1 MDPGSDDTESAVTR
15 DRPDRHPLD
24 PRGWSPRGQRVGA
37 VALGALLLF
46 LLLAMLM
53 PVHRALEPLPEPSV
67 ILLDRHGEPFSRR
80 GAYKDAPV
88 TADELPE
95 HVVQAVLAIEDQRF
109 YSHPGLDPRGIAR
122 AAAHNAEAGA
132 IEQGGSTITQQ
143 LAKNAF
149 LDSERTLRRKVQ
161 EVIAALWLE
170 LRLGKDGI
178 LSRYLSS
185 IYFGDGVYGLRAAA
199 RHYFDKDPGELDLAE
214 AAMLAGMIK
223 APSTLAPTRD
233 LEAARERARL
243 VLRQMVQAGMI
254 SEDEAA
260 AAGDASVRKGRAE
273 LPVGGYFADWVSRQ
287 AKQAAGPDYG
297 EQRITTTLDG
307 RLQRQGERIV
317 RRALDG
323 RGRALGAGQA
333 ALVAMN
339 RDGEV
344 LALVGGRD
352 YAESQFDRATQAKRQ
367 PGSVFKLFVYL
378 AALREGRTPEHMV
391 DDSPLDGRRGWQPAN
406 YDGRYSGPLSMREAF
421 ARSSNVAA
429 VRLADEVG
437 PRAVVRAARDLGI
450 ESELSDDPTIALGTS
465 EVSLLELT
473 AAFAALPAGEAPVR
487 ARGIPRQPD
496 EEPAKREPLDPLHQA
511 MLLDMLWGAVDQG
524 TGRAA
529 RLRTPVFGKTGTTQG
544 HRDAWFVGLAGD
556 LAVGV
561 WVGNDDN
568 TPMKGVTGGG
578 LPAEIWRD
586 FTAFA
591 LDDPGVRR
599 DPAVVQAA
607 TATGA
612 APAVRRAFERAR
624 GKLRGKGRGKG
635 RGRGR

>member
-1 MDPGSDDTESAVTR
+1 MHPGPDDTDPATESDA
-15 DRPDRHPLD
+15 PGRHPLD
-24 PRGWSPRGQRVGA
+24 PRGWSRRGRHIGIA
-37 VALGALLLF
+37 ALGALVMF

-53 PVHRALEPLPEPSV
+53 PADRALEPLPEPSV

-80 GAYKDAPV
+80 GAYKDVPV
-88 TADELPE
+88 TVEELPA
-95 HVVQAVLAIEDQRF
+95 HVVDAVLAIEDQRF
-109 YSHPGLDPRGIAR
+109 HSHMGLDPRGIAR
-122 AAAHNAEAGA
+122 AAARNAEAGS

-149 LDSERTLRRKVQ
+149 LGNERTLRRKLQ
-161 EVIAALWLE
+161 EVVAALWLE
-170 LRLGKDGI
+170 LRLDKDEI
-178 LSRYLSS
+178 LSRYLST
-185 IYFGDGVYGLRAAA
+185 IYFGDGVHGLRAAA
-199 RHYFDKDPGELDLAE
+199 RHYFDKEPAGLDLAE

-223 APSTLAPTRD
+223 APSTLSPTRN
-233 LEAARERARL
+233 LEGARERARL
-243 VLRQMVQAGMI
+243 VLRQMARAGMI
-254 SEDEAA
+254 SEAEAA

-273 LPVGGYFADWVSRQ
+273 LPVGGYFADWVSRE

-297 EQRITTTLDG
+297 EQRVTTTLDG
-307 RLQRQGERIV
+307 RLQRQAERIV
-317 RRALDG
+317 QRALDG

-352 YAESQFDRATQAKRQ
+352 YGDSQFDRATQAKRQ

-378 AALREGRTPEHMV
+378 AALRDGKTPEHVV
-391 DDSPLDGRRGWQPAN
+391 DDTPLTGRRGWQPAN
-406 YDGRYSGPLSMREAF
+406 YDGRYSGSLSLREAF

-429 VRLADEVG
+429 VRLSDEVG
-437 PRAVVRAARDLGI
+437 PRAVARAARDLGI
-450 ESELSDDPTIALGTS
+450 ESKLSDDPTIALGTS

-487 ARGIPRQPD
+487 PRGIPREPD
-496 EEPAKREPLDPLHQA
+496 EAPEKREPLDPVHQA
-511 MLLDMLWGAVDQG
+511 MLLDLLWGAVEQG

-529 RLRTPVFGKTGTTQG
+529 RLRTPVFGKTGTTQD

-568 TPMKGVTGGG
+568 APMNGVTGGG

-591 LDDPGVRR
+591 LDDPGVRPER
-599 DPAVVQAA
+599 NVQAVAAA
-607 TATGA
+607 TT
-612 APAVRRAFERAR
+612 APSVRRVVERVR
-624 GKLRGKGRGKG
+624 GKLRGKSRGKG

>member
-1 MDPGSDDTESAVTR
+1 MSPGPDHTDPAPA
-15 DRPDRHPLD
+15 PDVPGRHRLD
-24 PRGWSPRGQRVGA
+24 PRGWSPRGRRIGA
-37 VALGALLLF
+37 AGLGALLLF
-46 LLLAMLM
+46 LLLALLM
-53 PVHRALEPLPEPSV
+53 PVDRALEPLPEPSV

-88 TADELPE
+88 AVEELPA
-95 HVVQAVLAIEDQRF
+95 HVVDAVLAIEDQRF
-109 YSHPGLDPRGIAR
+109 RSHMGLDPRGIAR
-122 AAAHNAEAGA
+122 AAARNAEAGT

-149 LDSERTLRRKVQ
+149 LGNERTLRRKLQ
-161 EVIAALWLE
+161 EVVAALWLE
-170 LRLGKDGI
+170 LRLDKDEI
-178 LSRYLSS
+178 LSRYLST
-185 IYFGDGVYGLRAAA
+185 IYFGDGVHGLRAAA
-199 RHYFDKDPGELDLAE
+199 RHYFDKDPAQLDLAE

-223 APSTLAPTRD
+223 APSALAPTRD
-233 LEAARERARL
+233 PEAARERARL

-254 SEDEAA
+254 TPEEAA
-260 AAGDASVRKGRAE
+260 AAGDARVRKGRAE

-297 EQRITTTLDG
+297 EQRVSTTLDG
-307 RLQRQGERIV
+307 RLQRHAERVV

-352 YAESQFDRATQAKRQ
+352 YAESQFDRATQARRQ

-378 AALREGRTPEHMV
+378 AALREGKTPEHV
-391 DDSPLDGRRGWQPAN
+391 VEDTPLDGRRGWQPAN
-406 YDGRYSGPLSMREAF
+406 YDGRYGGTLSLREAF

-429 VRLADEVG
+429 VRLAEEVG
-437 PRAVVRAARDLGI
+437 PRAVVSAARDLGI
-450 ESELSDDPTIALGTS
+450 ESELSADPTIALGTS

-473 AAFAALPAGEAPVR
+473 AAFAALPAGAAPVR
-487 ARGIPRQPD
+487 PRGIPRAPD
-496 EEPAKREPLDPLHQA
+496 EPPEEREPLDPVHQA
-511 MLLDMLWGAVDQG
+511 MLLDLLWGAVEQG

-529 RLRTPVFGKTGTTQG
+529 RLRMPVFGKTGTTQD

-578 LPAEIWRD
+578 LPAEIWRE
-586 FTAFA
+586 FTAYA
-591 LDDPGVRR
+591 LDDPGIRPQ
-599 DPAVVQAA
+599 PA
-607 TATGA
+607 A
-612 APAVRRAFERAR
+612 APAARRALERVGA
-624 GKLRGKGRGKG
+624 KLRGKGRGKSRGKGRGEG

>member
-1 MDPGSDDTESAVTR
+1 MDPRSEYSASPIATEGPA
-15 DRPDRHPLD
+15 RHRLD
-24 PRGWSPRGQRVGA
+24 PRDWSPRGRRIGA
-37 VALGALLLF
+37 AALAALVLF

-53 PVHRALEPLPEPSV
+53 PVDRALEPLPEPSV

-88 TADELPE
+88 TVDELPA
-95 HVVQAVLAIEDQRF
+95 HVVDAVLAIEDQRF

-149 LDSERTLRRKVQ
+149 LGNERTMRRKVQ
-161 EVIAALWLE
+161 EAIAALWLE
-170 LRLGKDGI
+170 LRLDKDEI
-178 LSRYLSS
+178 LSRYLST
-185 IYFGDGVYGLRAAA
+185 IYFGDGVHGLRAAA
-199 RHYFDKDPGELDLAE
+199 RHYFDKGPDELDLAE

-243 VLRQMVQAGMI
+243 VLRQMAQAGMI
-254 SEDEAA
+254 SEAEAA

-273 LPVGGYFADWVSRQ
+273 LPVGGYFADWVSRE

-297 EQRITTTLDG
+297 EQQVTTTLDG
-307 RLQRQGERIV
+307 RLQRHAERIV
-317 RRALDG
+317 QRILDG
-323 RGRALGAGQA
+323 RGNALDAGQA

-352 YAESQFDRATQAKRQ
+352 YAESQFDRATQARRQ

-378 AALREGRTPEHMV
+378 AALRDGKTPEHV
-391 DDSPLDGRRGWQPAN
+391 VEDTPLGERRGWQPAN
-406 YDGRYSGPLSMREAF
+406 YDGRYSGALSLREAF

-450 ESELSDDPTIALGTS
+450 ESELSADPTIALGTS

-487 ARGIPRQPD
+487 PRGIPREPD
-496 EEPAKREPLDPLHQA
+496 GEPEDREPLDPLHQA

-529 RLRTPVFGKTGTTQG
+529 RLRTPVFGKTGTTQD

-578 LPAEIWRD
+578 LPAEIWRE

-591 LDDPGVRR
+591 LDDPGVRPER
-599 DPAVVQAA
+599 IVQAA
-607 TATGA
+607 AASGP
-612 APAVRRAFERAR
+612 APAARRALERVRA
-624 GKLRGKGRGKG
+624 KLRGKGRGKG

>member
-1 MDPGSDDTESAVTR
+1 MDA
-15 DRPDRHPLD
+15 RPDAPEPAREPQSPPRHRLD
-24 PRGWSPRGQRVGA
+24 PRGWSRRGRRIGA
-37 VALGALLLF
+37 AALAALALF
-46 LLLAMLM
+46 LLLALLM
-53 PVHRALEPLPEPSV
+53 PVDRALEPLPEPSV

-88 TADELPE
+88 TVDELPE

-109 YSHPGLDPRGIAR
+109 YAHPGLDPRGIAR
-122 AAAHNAEAGA
+122 AAARNAEAGT

-149 LDSERTLRRKVQ
+149 LGNERTLRRKIQ
-161 EVIAALWLE
+161 EVVAALWLE
-170 LRLGKDGI
+170 LRLDKDEI
-178 LSRYLSS
+178 LSRYLST
-185 IYFGDGVYGLRAAA
+185 IYFGDGVHGLRAAA
-199 RHYFDKDPGELDLAE
+199 RHYFDKDPAQLDLAE

-223 APSTLAPTRD
+223 APSALAPTRNP
-233 LEAARERARL
+233 EAARERARL

-254 SEDEAA
+254 DEKQAR
-260 AAGDASVRKGRAE
+260 AAGDARVRKGRAE

-297 EQRITTTLDG
+297 EQRVSTTLDG
-307 RLQRQGERIV
+307 RLQRHAERVV

-352 YAESQFDRATQAKRQ
+352 YAQSQFDRATQARRQ

-378 AALREGRTPEHMV
+378 AALREGRTPEHV
-391 DDSPLDGRRGWQPAN
+391 VEDTPLDARRGWQPAN
-406 YDGRYSGPLSMREAF
+406 YDGRYEGTLSLREAF

-450 ESELSDDPTIALGTS
+450 ESELSADPTIALGTS

-473 AAFAALPAGEAPVR
+473 AAFAALPAGESPVR
-487 ARGIPRQPD
+487 PRGIPRDPGEATED
-496 EEPAKREPLDPLHQA
+496 RKPLDPLHQA
-511 MLLDMLWGAVDQG
+511 MLLDLLWGAVEQG

-529 RLRTPVFGKTGTTQG
+529 RLRTPVFGKTGTTQD

-586 FTAFA
+586 FTAYA
-591 LDDPGVRR
+591 LDDPGLRPER
-599 DPAVVQAA
+599 VVQAA
-607 TATGA
+607 AAAGP
-612 APAVRRAFERAR
+612 APAARRALERVRA
-624 GKLRGKGRGKG
+624 KLRAKGRGNG